1 MLIWVFAG
9 FREEEKETGVMMA
22 DELTNNNYSSEE
34 PSSSSSSSVTH
45 LYINVKIEN
54 AKDDRNRNTP
64 FIDFLGVGATI

>member
-9 FREEEKETGVMMA
+9 YREEEKETGVMMV
-22 DELTNNNYSSEE
+22 DELTNNNYASEE
-34 PSSSSSSSVTH
+34 SSSSSSSVTH

-54 AKDDRNRNTP
+54 SKDGRNRNTP

>member
-9 FREEEKETGVMMA
+9 FREEEEETGAMMV
-22 DELTNNNYSSEE
+22 DELTNNNYSS
-34 PSSSSSSSVTH
+34 SSSSSSSVTH
-45 LYINVKIEN
+45 LYINIKIEN